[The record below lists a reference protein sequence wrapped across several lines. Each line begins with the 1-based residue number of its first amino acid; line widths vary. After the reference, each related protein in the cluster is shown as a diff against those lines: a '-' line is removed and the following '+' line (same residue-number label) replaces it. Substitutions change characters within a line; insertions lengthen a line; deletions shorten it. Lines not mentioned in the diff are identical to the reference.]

1 MRARSVFITGT
12 NTGAGKTILTALLL
26 HHLRDSGI
34 DALAMKPVCTGPRD
48 DVRLLQSLQPG
59 RVRMDLMNPF
69 HYKTP
74 VAPIV
79 AARHSAWKVE
89 VADLKAAVSSVKN
102 ICDQLLVEGAG
113 GILVPLNEQ
122 GQTWAEFVIET
133 KMPVFVA
140 AKNELGVLNH
150 TLLTVT
156 HLQKIGAEVLGVCLL
171 NTVNDDSLDESQ
183 RTNFEVLRS
192 WFDEIPVFSIPFLG
206 ENAGK
211 NELIKQGQ
219 KKIKKTLA
227 EILDLV

>member
-59 RVRMDLMNPF
+59 RVRMHLMNPF

-79 AARHSAWKVE
+79 AARHSVCKVE

-156 HLQKIGAEVLGVCLL
+156 HLQNIGAEVLGVCLL

>member
-26 HHLRDSGI
+26 HHLRESGV
-34 DALAMKPVCTGPRD
+34 DALAMKPVCTGTRD

-59 RVRMDLMNPF
+59 GVHMHLMNPF

-79 AARHSAWKVE
+79 AARHSACKVE

-192 WFDEIPVFSIPFLG
+192 WFDEIPVFNIPFLG